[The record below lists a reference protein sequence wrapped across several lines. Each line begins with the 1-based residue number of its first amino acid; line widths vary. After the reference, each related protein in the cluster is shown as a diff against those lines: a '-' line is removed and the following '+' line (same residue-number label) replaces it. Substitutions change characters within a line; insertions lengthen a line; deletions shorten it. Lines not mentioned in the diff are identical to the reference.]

1 MVRWRWAG
9 TRQRLSSRTF
19 DYEGATQA
27 VDGKDATFWASKL
40 DDVDSPVVL
49 TIDIGNVKTFQHAV
63 IEWEF
68 PAKSFALDLSVDGV
82 HWSEVYSTDTNV
94 VKSLTVPLG
103 FQRAA
108 KARLVLREVRYR
120 FWSAFVCMLLH
131 VLIAAASDI
140 WAVQGSCALW
150 CQVCGDLCANAADH
164 CGRLRESSEEQ
175 RCAG

>member
-1 MVRWRWAG
+1 M
-9 TRQRLSSRTF
+9 
-19 DYEGATQA
+19 A

-49 TIDIGNVKTFQHAV
+49 TIDIGSVKTLEHAE

-82 HWSEVYSTDTNV
+82 QWSEVYSTDTNV

-103 FQRAA
+103 YQHAT
-108 KARLVLREVRYR
+108 KARLVMREVSCGLCTAR
-120 FWSAFVCMLLH
+120 VCSFA
-131 VLIAAASDI
+131 VCFAAASDI

-150 CQVCGDLCANAADH
+150 YQVCGTFCAIATDR
-164 CGRLRESSEEQ
+164 CGRLRESGEEQ